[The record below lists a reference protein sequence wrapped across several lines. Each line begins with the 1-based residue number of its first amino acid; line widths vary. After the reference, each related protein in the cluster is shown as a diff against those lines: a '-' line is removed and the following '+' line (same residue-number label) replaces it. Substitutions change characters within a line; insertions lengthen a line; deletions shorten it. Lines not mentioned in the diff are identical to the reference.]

1 MNPVDF
7 PLALAY
13 DDVLLVPRRSAVGSR
28 QEVSLATRLTRRIAL
43 DIPVLAAN
51 MDTVCE
57 WEMAVA
63 MAQMGGVGIIHR
75 FLPVE
80 DHGRQVEKV
89 KEVGE
94 TLLVGAAL
102 GVGEEMTQRAKT
114 CVAAG
119 VDVLVLDIAH
129 GHAEHSL
136 RAVRILKDEFPEVDV
151 IAGNVATGEGAADL
165 AEAGADAI
173 KVGVGPGGVCTTRV
187 VTGVGVPQVTALYD
201 VVRAKVGVPII
212 ADGGIRAGGDIAKAL
227 AIGAD
232 SVMVG
237 SLLAGTR
244 ESPGEVEETSTGPVK
259 RVRGMASQE
268 AAVLRAARRG
278 AELEDEYFEHRSPE
292 GIEWRVAY
300 LGTAADVIRPLM
312 GGVRSAMSYLGAT
325 DLTSFQRNARFVRT
339 TPAGVVESHPHASNP
354 GR

>member
-1 MNPVDF
+1 MNPAEF

-28 QEVSLATRLTRRIAL
+28 QEVSLRTRLSRRIPL
-43 DIPVLAAN
+43 DVPVLAAN

-63 MAQMGGVGIIHR
+63 MARMGGIGIIHR

-80 DHGRQVEKV
+80 DHARQVEKV
-89 KEVGE
+89 KEAGAE
-94 TLLVGAAL
+94 LLVGAAL
-102 GVGEEMTQRAKT
+102 GVGEEMARRAKN

-129 GHAEHSL
+129 GHAEHAL
-136 RAVRILKDEFPEVDV
+136 RAVGFLKDEFPEIDL
-151 IAGNVATGEGAADL
+151 IAGNVATGQGAADL
-165 AEAGADAI
+165 VRAGADAV

-187 VTGVGVPQVTALYD
+187 VTGVGVPQVTALHD
-201 VVRAKVGVPII
+201 VVQAGVGAPII

-227 AIGAD
+227 ALGAD

-292 GIEWRVAY
+292 GIEWTVPYR
-300 LGTAADVIRPLM
+300 GTAAEVIRPLM

-325 DLTSFQRNARFVRT
+325 DLPAFRRNARFVRT
-339 TPAGVVESHPHASNP
+339 TPAGVAESHPHASNP

>member
-1 MNPVDF
+1 MNPADF

-28 QEVSLATRLTRRIAL
+28 QEVSLSTRLSRRINL
-43 DIPVLAAN
+43 RLPVVAAN

-80 DHGRQVEKV
+80 DHARQIEKV
-89 KEVGE
+89 KEVGAE
-94 TLLVGAAL
+94 LLVGAAL
-102 GVGEEMTQRAKT
+102 GVGQDMTLRAKT

-119 VDVLVLDIAH
+119 AEVLVLDIAH

-136 RAVRILKDEFPEVDV
+136 RAVRVIKDEFPEVDL
-151 IAGNVATGEGAADL
+151 IAGNIATGEGAVDL
-165 AEAGADAI
+165 VEAGADAV

-201 VVRAKVGVPII
+201 VMQSGVNAPII

-227 AIGAD
+227 ALGAD
-232 SVMVG
+232 TVMLG

-259 RVRGMASQE
+259 RLRGMASLE

-292 GIEWRVAY
+292 GIERRVAY
-300 LGTAADVIRPLM
+300 RGTASDVVRSLM
-312 GGVRSAMSYLGAT
+312 GGVRSAMSYLGAN
-325 DLTSFQRNARFVRT
+325 DLETFRRNARFVRT
-339 TPAGVVESHPHASNP
+339 TPAGLAESHPHASS

>member
-1 MNPVDF
+1 MNPTDF

-13 DDVLLVPRRSAVGSR
+13 DDVLMVPRRSAVNSR
-28 QEVSLATRLTRRIAL
+28 QEVNLSTRLSRRIDL
-43 DIPVLAAN
+43 GLPVVAAN

-63 MAQMGGVGIIHR
+63 MARMGGVGIIHR
-75 FLPVE
+75 FLPVSE
-80 DHGRQVEKV
+80 HARQVERV
-89 KEVGE
+89 KEVGQG
-94 TLLVGAAL
+94 LLVGAAL
-102 GVGEEMTQRAKT
+102 GVGQDMIRRAKT

-119 VDVLVLDIAH
+119 ADVLVLDIAH

-136 RAVRILKDEFPEVDV
+136 RAVRALKAEFPDVDL
-151 IAGNVATGEGAADL
+151 IAGNIATGAGAVDL
-165 AEAGADAI
+165 VAAGADAV

-187 VTGVGVPQVTALYD
+187 VTGVGVPQVSALYD
-201 VVRAKVGVPII
+201 VVRSGIDVPVI

-227 AIGAD
+227 ALGAD
-232 SVMVG
+232 AVMIG

-259 RVRGMASQE
+259 RVRGMASLE

-292 GIEWRVAY
+292 GIERTVAY
-300 LGTAADVIRPLM
+300 RGTATEVIRVLM
-312 GGVRSAMSYLGAT
+312 GGVRSAMSYMGAD
-325 DLTSFQRNARFVRT
+325 DLATFRRNARFVRT
-339 TPAGVVESHPHASNP
+339 TAAGLAESHPHASPN
-354 GR
+354 R

>member
-1 MNPVDF
+1 MKPADF

-13 DDVLLVPRRSAVGSR
+13 DDVLLVPRRSSVGSR
-28 QEVSLATRLTRRIAL
+28 QEVSLATRLSRRL
-43 DIPVLAAN
+43 DLGIPVIAAN

-57 WEMAVA
+57 AEMAVA

-80 DHGRQVEKV
+80 DHAREVEKV

-94 TLLVGAAL
+94 DLLVGAAL
-102 GVGEEMTQRAKT
+102 GVGEGMTRRAKN

-119 VDVLVLDIAH
+119 VDILVLDIAH
-129 GHAEHSL
+129 GHAEHAL
-136 RAVRILKDEFPEVDV
+136 RAVRVLKNEFAEVDL
-151 IAGNVATGEGAADL
+151 IAGNIATGQGAIDL
-165 AEAGADAI
+165 VKAGADAV

-187 VTGVGVPQVTALYD
+187 VTGVGVPQVSALYD
-201 VVRAKVGVPII
+201 VVKSGVEAPII

-227 AIGAD
+227 ALGAD
-232 SVMVG
+232 SVMIG

-244 ESPGEVEETSTGPVK
+244 ESPGEVEETSTGPIK
-259 RVRGMASQE
+259 RVRGMASLE

-278 AELEDEYFEHRSPE
+278 AELDDEYFEHRSPE
-292 GIEWRVAY
+292 GIERTVAY
-300 LGTAADVIRPLM
+300 RGTAAEVIRSLM

-325 DLTSFQRNARFVRT
+325 DLDTFQRNARFVRT
-339 TPAGVVESHPHASNP
+339 TPAGVAESHPHASS
-354 GR
+354 GS

>member
-1 MNPVDF
+1 MNPADF

-28 QEVSLATRLTRRIAL
+28 QEVSLSTRLSRRINL
-43 DIPVLAAN
+43 SLPVVAAN

-80 DHGRQVEKV
+80 DHARQIEKV
-89 KEVGE
+89 KEVGAE
-94 TLLVGAAL
+94 LLVGAAL
-102 GVGEEMTQRAKT
+102 GVGQDMTLRAKT

-119 VDVLVLDIAH
+119 ADVLVLDIAH

-136 RAVRILKDEFPEVDV
+136 RAVRVIKDEFPEVDL
-151 IAGNVATGEGAADL
+151 IAGNIATGEGAVDL
-165 AEAGADAI
+165 VEAGADAV

-187 VTGVGVPQVTALYD
+187 VTGVGVPQVTALHD
-201 VVRAKVGVPII
+201 VMQSGVSAPII

-227 AIGAD
+227 ALGAD
-232 SVMVG
+232 TVMLG

-259 RVRGMASQE
+259 RVRGMASLE

-292 GIEWRVAY
+292 GIERTVAY
-300 LGTAADVIRPLM
+300 RGTASDVVRSLM
-312 GGVRSAMSYLGAT
+312 GGVRSAMSYLGAN
-325 DLTSFQRNARFVRT
+325 DLETFRRNARFVRT
-339 TPAGVVESHPHASNP
+339 TPAGLAESHPHAFS

>member
-1 MNPVDF
+1 MNPTDF

-28 QEVSLATRLTRRIAL
+28 QEVSLATRLSRRL
-43 DIPVLAAN
+43 NLELPVIAAN

-63 MAQMGGVGIIHR
+63 MARMGGVGIIHR
-75 FLPVE
+75 FLPVQNHARE
-80 DHGRQVEKV
+80 VEKV
-89 KEVGE
+89 KQVGE
-94 TLLVGAAL
+94 DLLVGAAL
-102 GVGEEMTQRAKT
+102 GVGGDMTLRAKN

-136 RAVRILKDEFPEVDV
+136 NAVRILKDEFPEVDL
-151 IAGNVATGEGAADL
+151 IAGNIATGEGAVDL
-165 AEAGADAI
+165 VEAGADAV

-187 VTGVGVPQVTALYD
+187 VTGVGVPQVSALYD
-201 VVRAKVGVPII
+201 VVRSGVDAPII

-227 AIGAD
+227 ALGAD
-232 SVMVG
+232 SVMIG

-259 RVRGMASQE
+259 RVRGMASLE

-292 GIEWRVAY
+292 GIERRVAY
-300 LGTAADVIRPLM
+300 RGTAEDVIRSLM

-325 DLTSFQRNARFVRT
+325 DLGTFQRNARFVRT
-339 TPAGVVESHPHASNP
+339 TPAGLAESHPHASA

>member
-1 MNPVDF
+1 MNPADF

-28 QEVSLATRLTRRIAL
+28 QEVSLSTRLSRRINL
-43 DIPVLAAN
+43 SLPVVAAN

-80 DHGRQVEKV
+80 DHARQIEKV
-89 KEVGE
+89 KEVGAE
-94 TLLVGAAL
+94 LLVGAAL
-102 GVGEEMTQRAKT
+102 GVGQDMTLRAKT

-119 VDVLVLDIAH
+119 ADVLVLDIAH

-136 RAVRILKDEFPEVDV
+136 RAVRVIKDEFPEVDL
-151 IAGNVATGEGAADL
+151 IAGNIATGEGAVDL
-165 AEAGADAI
+165 VEAGADAV

-201 VVRAKVGVPII
+201 VMQSGVSAPII

-227 AIGAD
+227 ALGAD
-232 SVMVG
+232 TVMLG

-259 RVRGMASQE
+259 RVRGMASLE

-292 GIEWRVAY
+292 GIERTVAY
-300 LGTAADVIRPLM
+300 RGTASDVVRSLM
-312 GGVRSAMSYLGAT
+312 GGVRSAMSYLGAN
-325 DLTSFQRNARFVRT
+325 DLETFRRNARFVRT
-339 TPAGVVESHPHASNP
+339 TPAGLAESHPHAFS

>member
-1 MNPVDF
+1 MNPTEI

-13 DDVLLVPRRSAVGSR
+13 DDVLLVPRRSAVSSR
-28 QEVSLATRLTRRIAL
+28 QQVSLSTRLSRRISL
-43 DIPVLAAN
+43 DVPVVAAN

-80 DHGRQVEKV
+80 DHARQVERV
-89 KEVGE
+89 KEVGDD
-94 TLLVGAAL
+94 LLVGAAL
-102 GVGEEMTQRAKT
+102 GVGQDMTRRAKN

-119 VDVLVLDIAH
+119 ADVLVLDIAH

-136 RAVRILKDEFPEVDV
+136 RAVRSLKDEFPEVDL
-151 IAGNVATGEGAADL
+151 IAGNIATGEGAVDL
-165 AEAGADAI
+165 VEAGADAV

-187 VTGVGVPQVTALYD
+187 VTGVGVPQVSALYD
-201 VVRAKVGVPII
+201 VMRSGAGVPVI

-227 AIGAD
+227 ALGAD
-232 SVMVG
+232 SVMIG

-259 RVRGMASQE
+259 RVRGMASLE

-292 GIEWRVAY
+292 GIERTVAY
-300 LGTAADVIRPLM
+300 RGTATEVIRALM

-325 DLTSFQRNARFVRT
+325 DLPTFRRNARFVRT
-339 TPAGVVESHPHASNP
+339 TPAGLAESHPHASS

>member
-1 MNPVDF
+1 MNPAEF

-13 DDVLLVPRRSAVGSR
+13 DDVLLVPRRSAVSSR
-28 QEVSLATRLTRRIAL
+28 QAVSLSTRLSRRIDL
-43 DIPVLAAN
+43 DLPVVAAN

-57 WEMAVA
+57 SRMA
-63 MAQMGGVGIIHR
+63 MAMAGMGGVGIIHR

-80 DHGRQVEKV
+80 DHAREVEKV
-89 KEVGE
+89 KEGGGN
-94 TLLVGAAL
+94 LLVGAAL
-102 GVGEEMTQRAKT
+102 GVGRDMTRRAKN

-119 VDVLVLDIAH
+119 ADVLVLDIAH

-136 RAVRILKDEFPEVDV
+136 RAVRALKDEFPEVDL
-151 IAGNVATGEGAADL
+151 IAGNIATGEGAADL
-165 AEAGADAI
+165 VEAGADAV

-187 VTGVGVPQVTALYD
+187 VTGVGVPQVSALHD
-201 VVRAKVGVPII
+201 VVRSGVGVPII

-227 AIGAD
+227 ALGAD
-232 SVMVG
+232 SVMIG

-244 ESPGEVEETSTGPVK
+244 ESPGEVEETSTGLVK
-259 RVRGMASQE
+259 RVRGMASLE

-292 GIEWRVAY
+292 GIERTVAY
-300 LGTAADVIRPLM
+300 RGTAAEVIRTLM

-325 DLTSFQRNARFVRT
+325 DLATFRRNARFVRT
-339 TPAGVVESHPHASNP
+339 TAAGLAESHPHASP

>member
-1 MNPVDF
+1 MNPTDF

-28 QEVSLATRLTRRIAL
+28 QEVNLATRLSRRL
-43 DIPVLAAN
+43 ELELPVIAAN

-57 WEMAVA
+57 WEMAAA
-63 MAQMGGVGIIHR
+63 MARLGGVGIIHR

-80 DHGRQVEKV
+80 DHAREVEKV
-89 KEVGE
+89 KEVGGD
-94 TLLVGAAL
+94 LLVGAAL
-102 GVGEEMTQRAKT
+102 GVGGDMTLRAKN

-136 RAVRILKDEFPEVDV
+136 NAVRILKDEFPEVDL
-151 IAGNVATGEGAADL
+151 IAGNIATGEGALDL
-165 AEAGADAI
+165 VEAGADAV

-187 VTGVGVPQVTALYD
+187 VTGVGVPQVSALYD
-201 VVRAKVGVPII
+201 VVKSGVEAPII

-227 AIGAD
+227 ALGAD
-232 SVMVG
+232 TVMIG

-259 RVRGMASQE
+259 RVRGMASLE

-292 GIEWRVAY
+292 GIERRVAY
-300 LGTAADVIRPLM
+300 RGTAEEVIRSLM

-325 DLTSFQRNARFVRT
+325 DLVTFQRNARFVRT
-339 TPAGVVESHPHASNP
+339 TPAGVAESHPHASS

>member
-1 MNPVDF
+1 MNPTDF

-13 DDVLLVPRRSAVGSR
+13 DDVLLVPRRSAVNSR
-28 QEVSLATRLTRRIAL
+28 QEVSLSTRLSRRINL
-43 DIPVLAAN
+43 DLPVVAAN

-63 MAQMGGVGIIHR
+63 MARMGGMGIIHR
-75 FLPVE
+75 FLPVSA
-80 DHGRQVEKV
+80 HARQVERV
-89 KEVGE
+89 KEAGQG
-94 TLLVGAAL
+94 LLVGAAL
-102 GVGEEMTQRAKT
+102 GVGQDMSRRAKS

-119 VDVLVLDIAH
+119 ADILVLDIAH

-136 RAVRILKDEFPEVDV
+136 RAVRALKDEFPEVDL
-151 IAGNVATGEGAADL
+151 IAGNIATGQGAVDL
-165 AEAGADAI
+165 VAAGADAV

-201 VVRAKVGVPII
+201 VVRSGIEVPVI

-227 AIGAD
+227 ALGAD
-232 SVMVG
+232 SVMIG

-259 RVRGMASQE
+259 RVRGMASLE

-292 GIEWRVAY
+292 GIERTVAY
-300 LGTAADVIRPLM
+300 RGTATEVIRVLM
-312 GGVRSAMSYLGAT
+312 GGVRSAMSYMGAD
-325 DLTSFQRNARFVRT
+325 DLLTFRRNARFVRT
-339 TPAGVVESHPHASNP
+339 TPAGLAESHPHASA

>member
-1 MNPVDF
+1 MNPTDF

-13 DDVLLVPRRSAVGSR
+13 DDVLLVPRRSAVSSR
-28 QEVSLATRLTRRIAL
+28 QAVNLSTRLSRRIDL
-43 DIPVLAAN
+43 GLPVVAAN

-57 WEMAVA
+57 SRMATA
-63 MAQMGGVGIIHR
+63 MAGMGGVGIIHR

-80 DHGRQVEKV
+80 DHAREVERV
-89 KEVGE
+89 KEAGGK
-94 TLLVGAAL
+94 LLVGAAL
-102 GVGEEMTQRAKT
+102 GVGEDMTRRAKN

-119 VDVLVLDIAH
+119 ADVLVLDIAH

-136 RAVRILKDEFPEVDV
+136 RAVRALKDEFPEVDL
-151 IAGNVATGEGAADL
+151 IAGNIATGEGAVDL
-165 AEAGADAI
+165 VEAGADAV

-187 VTGVGVPQVTALYD
+187 VTGVGVPQVSALYD
-201 VVRAKVGVPII
+201 VVKSEVGVPVI

-227 AIGAD
+227 ALGAD
-232 SVMVG
+232 TVMIG

-244 ESPGEVEETSTGPVK
+244 ESPGEVEETSTGLVK
-259 RVRGMASQE
+259 RVRGMASLE

-292 GIEWRVAY
+292 GIERIVAY
-300 LGTAADVIRPLM
+300 RGTAAEVIRTLM

-325 DLTSFQRNARFVRT
+325 DLATFRRNARFVRT
-339 TPAGVVESHPHASNP
+339 TAAGLAESHPHASP

>member
-1 MNPVDF
+1 MNPTDF

-28 QEVSLATRLTRRIAL
+28 QEVNLATRLSRRL
-43 DIPVLAAN
+43 ELELPVIAAN

-57 WEMAVA
+57 WEMAAA
-63 MAQMGGVGIIHR
+63 MARLGGVGIIHR

-80 DHGRQVEKV
+80 DHAREVEKV
-89 KEVGE
+89 KEVGGDQ
-94 TLLVGAAL
+94 LVGAAL
-102 GVGEEMTQRAKT
+102 GVGGDMTLRAKN

-136 RAVRILKDEFPEVDV
+136 NAVRILKDEFPEVDL
-151 IAGNVATGEGAADL
+151 IAGNIATGEGALDL
-165 AEAGADAI
+165 VEAGADAV

-187 VTGVGVPQVTALYD
+187 VTGVGVPQVSALYD
-201 VVRAKVGVPII
+201 VVKSGVEAPII

-227 AIGAD
+227 ALGAD
-232 SVMVG
+232 TVMIG

-259 RVRGMASQE
+259 RVRGMASLE

-292 GIEWRVAY
+292 GIERRVAY
-300 LGTAADVIRPLM
+300 RGTAEEVIRSLM

-325 DLTSFQRNARFVRT
+325 DLVTFQRNARFVRT
-339 TPAGVVESHPHASNP
+339 TPAGVAESHPHASS

>member
-1 MNPVDF
+1 MNPADF

-28 QEVSLATRLTRRIAL
+28 QEVNLATRLSRRL
-43 DIPVLAAN
+43 DLGIPVVAAN

-80 DHGRQVEKV
+80 EHAGQIEKA
-89 KEVGE
+89 KEAGAN
-94 TLLVGAAL
+94 LLVGAAM
-102 GVGEEMTQRAKT
+102 GVGDDLTQRAKT

-119 VDVLVLDIAH
+119 ADILVLDIAH
-129 GHAEHSL
+129 GHAEHAL
-136 RAVRILKDEFPEVDV
+136 GAVKVLKHEFPEVDL
-151 IAGNVATGEGAADL
+151 IAGNIATGQGAIDL
-165 AEAGADAI
+165 VEAGADAV

-187 VTGVGVPQVTALYD
+187 VTGVGVPQVSALYD
-201 VVRAKVGVPII
+201 VVKSGVEAPII

-227 AIGAD
+227 ALGAD
-232 SVMVG
+232 SVMIG
-237 SLLAGTR
+237 SILAGTR

-259 RVRGMASQE
+259 RVRGMASLE

-292 GIEWRVAY
+292 GIERRVPY
-300 LGTAADVIRPLM
+300 RGTAEEVVRSLM
-312 GGVRSAMSYLGAT
+312 GGVRSAMSYLGAA
-325 DLTSFQRNARFVRT
+325 DLETFRRNARFVRT
-339 TPAGVVESHPHASNP
+339 TPAGLAESHPHASA

>member
-1 MNPVDF
+1 MNPTDF

-28 QEVSLATRLTRRIAL
+28 QEVSLATRLSRRL
-43 DIPVLAAN
+43 NLELPVIAAN

-63 MAQMGGVGIIHR
+63 MARMGGVGIIHR
-75 FLPVE
+75 FLPVQN
-80 DHGRQVEKV
+80 HARQVEKV
-89 KEVGE
+89 KQVGE
-94 TLLVGAAL
+94 DLLVGAAL
-102 GVGEEMTQRAKT
+102 GVGGDMTLRAKN

-136 RAVRILKDEFPEVDV
+136 NAVRILKDEFPEVDL
-151 IAGNVATGEGAADL
+151 IAGNIATGEGAVDL
-165 AEAGADAI
+165 VEAGADAV

-187 VTGVGVPQVTALYD
+187 VTGVGVPQVSALYD
-201 VVRAKVGVPII
+201 VVRSGVDAPII

-227 AIGAD
+227 ALGAD
-232 SVMVG
+232 SVMIG

-259 RVRGMASQE
+259 RVRGMASLE

-292 GIEWRVAY
+292 GIERRVAY
-300 LGTAADVIRPLM
+300 RGTAEEVIRSLM

-325 DLTSFQRNARFVRT
+325 DLGTFQRNARFVRT
-339 TPAGVVESHPHASNP
+339 TPAGLAESHPHASA

>member
-1 MNPVDF
+1 MNPAEF

-13 DDVLLVPRRSAVGSR
+13 DDVLLVPRRSSVSSR
-28 QEVSLATRLTRRIAL
+28 QAVSLSTRLSRRINL
-43 DIPVLAAN
+43 DLPVVAAN

-57 WEMAVA
+57 AEMAVA
-63 MAQMGGVGIIHR
+63 MARMGGVGIIHR

-80 DHGRQVEKV
+80 DHARQVEKA
-89 KEVGE
+89 KETGQG
-94 TLLVGAAL
+94 LLVGAAL
-102 GVGEEMTQRAKT
+102 GVGQDMTRRAKT

-119 VDVLVLDIAH
+119 ADVLVLDIAH

-136 RAVRILKDEFPEVDV
+136 RAVRALKDEFPEVDLM
-151 IAGNVATGEGAADL
+151 AGNIATGEGAIDL
-165 AEAGADAI
+165 VEAGADAV

-187 VTGVGVPQVTALYD
+187 VTGVGVPQVSALYD
-201 VVRAKVGVPII
+201 VVGSGVGVPVI

-227 AIGAD
+227 ALGAD
-232 SVMVG
+232 AVMIG

-244 ESPGEVEETSTGPVK
+244 ESTGEVEETSTGPLK
-259 RVRGMASQE
+259 RVRGMASLE

-292 GIEWRVAY
+292 GIERTVAY
-300 LGTAADVIRPLM
+300 RGTASEVIRALM
-312 GGVRSAMSYLGAT
+312 GGVRSAMSYLGAD
-325 DLTSFQRNARFVRT
+325 DLATFRRHARFVRT
-339 TPAGVVESHPHASNP
+339 TPAGLAESHPHASA

>member
-1 MNPVDF
+1 MNPAEF

-13 DDVLLVPRRSAVGSR
+13 DDVLLVPRRSAVSSR
-28 QEVSLATRLTRRIAL
+28 QQVDLSTRLSRRIDMGL
-43 DIPVLAAN
+43 PVVAAN

-57 WEMAVA
+57 SSMAVA
-63 MAQMGGVGIIHR
+63 MARLGGVGIIHR

-80 DHGRQVEKV
+80 DHARQVERV
-89 KEVGE
+89 KEAGQG
-94 TLLVGAAL
+94 LLVGAAL
-102 GVGEEMTQRAKT
+102 GVGQDMTRRAKN

-119 VDVLVLDIAH
+119 ADVLVLDIAH
-129 GHAEHSL
+129 GHADHSL
-136 RAVRILKDEFPEVDV
+136 RAVRALKDEFPEVDL
-151 IAGNVATGEGAADL
+151 IAGNIATGEGAVDL
-165 AEAGADAI
+165 VEAGADAV

-187 VTGVGVPQVTALYD
+187 VTGVGVPQVSALYD
-201 VVRAKVGVPII
+201 VVRSGVEVPVI

-227 AIGAD
+227 ALGAD
-232 SVMVG
+232 SVMIG

-259 RVRGMASQE
+259 RVRGMASLE

-292 GIEWRVAY
+292 GIERTVAY
-300 LGTAADVIRPLM
+300 RGTAAEVIRALM
-312 GGVRSAMSYLGAT
+312 GGVRSAMSYLGAS
-325 DLTSFQRNARFVRT
+325 DLPAFRRNARFVRT
-339 TPAGVVESHPHASNP
+339 TPAGVVESHPHASP

>member
-1 MNPVDF
+1 MNPADF

-13 DDVLLVPRRSAVGSR
+13 DDVLLTPRRSAVGSR
-28 QEVSLATRLTRRIAL
+28 QEVNLATRLSRRFDL
-43 DIPVLAAN
+43 DVPVVAAN

-57 WEMAVA
+57 WEMALA

-75 FLPVE
+75 FLPIEV
-80 DHGRQVEKV
+80 HARQVEKV
-89 KEVGE
+89 KEVGAH
-94 TLLVGAAL
+94 LLVGAAL
-102 GVGEEMTQRAKT
+102 GVGQEMTLRAKT

-119 VDVLVLDIAH
+119 ADVLVLDIAH
-129 GHAEHSL
+129 GHAEHAL
-136 RAVRILKDEFPEVDV
+136 RAIRVLKDEFPETDL
-151 IAGNVATGEGAADL
+151 IAGNIATGQGAVDL
-165 AEAGADAI
+165 VAAGADAV

-201 VVRAKVGVPII
+201 VVKSGVDAPII

-232 SVMVG
+232 SVMIG

-259 RVRGMASQE
+259 RLRGMASME

-292 GIEWRVAY
+292 GIERRVAY
-300 LGTAADVIRPLM
+300 RGAAADVIRSLM
-312 GGVRSAMSYLGAT
+312 GGVRSAMSYVGAADLGA
-325 DLTSFQRNARFVRT
+325 FRRNARFVRT
-339 TPAGVVESHPHASNP
+339 TPAGVAESHPHASS

>member
-1 MNPVDF
+1 MNPTDF

-28 QEVSLATRLTRRIAL
+28 QEVSLATRLSRRL
-43 DIPVLAAN
+43 NLELPVIAAN

-63 MAQMGGVGIIHR
+63 MARMGGVGIIHR
-75 FLPVE
+75 FLPVQNHARE
-80 DHGRQVEKV
+80 VEKV
-89 KEVGE
+89 KQVGE
-94 TLLVGAAL
+94 DLLVGAAL
-102 GVGEEMTQRAKT
+102 GVGGDMTLRAKN

-136 RAVRILKDEFPEVDV
+136 NAVRILKDEFSEVDL
-151 IAGNVATGEGAADL
+151 IAGNIATGEGAVDL
-165 AEAGADAI
+165 VEAGADAV

-187 VTGVGVPQVTALYD
+187 VTGVGVPQVSALYD
-201 VVRAKVGVPII
+201 VVRSGVDAPII

-227 AIGAD
+227 ALGAD
-232 SVMVG
+232 SVMIG

-259 RVRGMASQE
+259 RVRGMASLE
-268 AAVLRAARRG
+268 AALLRAARRG

-292 GIEWRVAY
+292 GIERRVAY
-300 LGTAADVIRPLM
+300 RGTAEDVIRWLM

-325 DLTSFQRNARFVRT
+325 DLGTFQRNARFVRT
-339 TPAGVVESHPHASNP
+339 TPAGLAESHPHASA

>member
-1 MNPVDF
+1 MNPTDF

-28 QEVSLATRLTRRIAL
+28 QEVNLATRLSRRL
-43 DIPVLAAN
+43 ELELPVIAAN

-57 WEMAVA
+57 WEMAAA
-63 MAQMGGVGIIHR
+63 MARLGGVGIIHR

-80 DHGRQVEKV
+80 DHAREVEKV
-89 KEVGE
+89 KEVGGD
-94 TLLVGAAL
+94 LLVGAAL
-102 GVGEEMTQRAKT
+102 GVGGDMTLRAKN

-136 RAVRILKDEFPEVDV
+136 NAVRILKEEFPEVDL
-151 IAGNVATGEGAADL
+151 IAGNIATGEGALDL
-165 AEAGADAI
+165 VEAGADAV

-187 VTGVGVPQVTALYD
+187 VTGVGVPQVSALYD
-201 VVRAKVGVPII
+201 VVKSGVEAPII

-227 AIGAD
+227 ALGAD
-232 SVMVG
+232 TVMIG

-259 RVRGMASQE
+259 RVRGMASLE

-292 GIEWRVAY
+292 GIERRVAY
-300 LGTAADVIRPLM
+300 RGTAEEVIRSLM

-325 DLTSFQRNARFVRT
+325 DLVTFQRNARFVRT
-339 TPAGVVESHPHASNP
+339 TPAGVAESHPHASS

>member
-1 MNPVDF
+1 MNPADF

-28 QEVSLATRLTRRIAL
+28 QEVSLSTRLSRRINL
-43 DIPVLAAN
+43 RLPVVAAN

-80 DHGRQVEKV
+80 DHARQIEKV
-89 KEVGE
+89 KEVGAE
-94 TLLVGAAL
+94 LLVGAAL
-102 GVGEEMTQRAKT
+102 GVGQDMTLRAKT

-119 VDVLVLDIAH
+119 AEVLVLDIAH

-136 RAVRILKDEFPEVDV
+136 RAVRVIKDEFPEVDL
-151 IAGNVATGEGAADL
+151 IAGNIATGEGAVDL
-165 AEAGADAI
+165 VEAGADAV

-187 VTGVGVPQVTALYD
+187 VTGVGVPQVSALYD
-201 VVRAKVGVPII
+201 VMQSGVNAPII

-227 AIGAD
+227 ALGAD
-232 SVMVG
+232 TVMLG

-259 RVRGMASQE
+259 RLRGMASLE

-292 GIEWRVAY
+292 GIERRVAY
-300 LGTAADVIRPLM
+300 RGTASDVVRSLM
-312 GGVRSAMSYLGAT
+312 GGVRSAMSYLGAN
-325 DLTSFQRNARFVRT
+325 DLETFRRNARFVRT
-339 TPAGVVESHPHASNP
+339 TPAGLAESHPHASS

>member
-1 MNPVDF
+1 MNPADF

-13 DDVLLVPRRSAVGSR
+13 DDVLLVPRRSSVGSR
-28 QEVSLATRLTRRIAL
+28 QEVDLSTRLSRRL
-43 DIPVLAAN
+43 DMGIPVLAAN

-80 DHGRQVEKV
+80 DHARQIERV
-89 KEVGE
+89 KEVGSS
-94 TLLVGAAL
+94 LLVGAAL
-102 GVGEEMTQRAKT
+102 GVGDDMTQRAKT

-119 VDVLVLDIAH
+119 ADVLVLDIAH

-136 RAVRILKDEFPEVDV
+136 RAVGILKHEFPDVDL
-151 IAGNVATGEGAADL
+151 IAGNIATGQGAIDL
-165 AEAGADAI
+165 VEAGADAV

-187 VTGVGVPQVTALYD
+187 VTGVGVPQVTALHD
-201 VVRAKVGVPII
+201 IVGSGVEAPII

-227 AIGAD
+227 ALGAD
-232 SVMVG
+232 SVMIG

-259 RVRGMASQE
+259 RVRGMASLE

-292 GIEWRVAY
+292 GIERRVPY
-300 LGTAADVIRPLM
+300 RGTAEDVVRSLM
-312 GGVRSAMSYLGAT
+312 GGVRSAMSYLGAA
-325 DLTSFQRNARFVRT
+325 DLATFRRNARFVRT
-339 TPAGVVESHPHASNP
+339 TPAGLAESHPHASA

>member
-1 MNPVDF
+1 MNPVEF

-28 QEVSLATRLTRRIAL
+28 QEVSLATRLSRRIAL
-43 DIPVLAAN
+43 EIPVLAAN

-63 MAQMGGVGIIHR
+63 MARMGGVGIIHR

-80 DHGRQVEKV
+80 DHVRQVEKV

-94 TLLVGAAL
+94 NLVVGAAL

-136 RAVRILKDEFPEVDV
+136 RAVQILKDQFPEVDV

-165 AEAGADAI
+165 AKAGADAI

-201 VVRAKVGVPII
+201 VVQANVGVPII

-300 LGTAADVIRPLM
+300 LGTASDVIRPLL

>member
-1 MNPVDF
+1 MNPADF

-28 QEVSLATRLTRRIAL
+28 QEVSLFTRLSRRINL
-43 DIPVLAAN
+43 RLPVVAAN

-63 MAQMGGVGIIHR
+63 MAQVGGVGIIHR

-80 DHGRQVEKV
+80 DHARQIEKV
-89 KEVGE
+89 KEVGAE
-94 TLLVGAAL
+94 LLVGAAL
-102 GVGEEMTQRAKT
+102 GVGEDMTLRAKT

-119 VDVLVLDIAH
+119 ADVLVLDIAH

-136 RAVRILKDEFPEVDV
+136 RAVRVIKDEFPEVDLIV
-151 IAGNVATGEGAADL
+151 GNIATGEGAVDL
-165 AEAGADAI
+165 VEAGADAV

-201 VVRAKVGVPII
+201 VMQSGVSAPII

-227 AIGAD
+227 ALGAD
-232 SVMVG
+232 AVMLG

-259 RVRGMASQE
+259 RLRGMASLE

-292 GIEWRVAY
+292 GIERTVVY
-300 LGTAADVIRPLM
+300 RGTASDVVRSLM
-312 GGVRSAMSYLGAT
+312 GGVRSAMSYLGAN
-325 DLTSFQRNARFVRT
+325 DLETFRRNARFVRT
-339 TPAGVVESHPHASNP
+339 TPAGLAESHPHASS

>member
-1 MNPVDF
+1 MNPTEF

-13 DDVLLVPRRSAVGSR
+13 DDVLLVPRRSSVSSR
-28 QEVSLATRLTRRIAL
+28 QAVSLSTRLSRRINL
-43 DIPVLAAN
+43 DLPVVAAN

-57 WEMAVA
+57 AEMAVA
-63 MAQMGGVGIIHR
+63 MARMGGVGIIHR

-80 DHGRQVEKV
+80 DHARQVEKA
-89 KEVGE
+89 KEAGPG
-94 TLLVGAAL
+94 LLVGAAL
-102 GVGEEMTQRAKT
+102 GVGQDMTRRAKT

-119 VDVLVLDIAH
+119 ADVLVLDIAH

-136 RAVRILKDEFPEVDV
+136 RAVRALKDEFPEVDL
-151 IAGNVATGEGAADL
+151 IAGNIATGEGAVDL
-165 AEAGADAI
+165 VEAGADAV

-187 VTGVGVPQVTALYD
+187 VTGVGVPQVSALYD
-201 VVRAKVGVPII
+201 VVGSGVGVPVI

-227 AIGAD
+227 ALGAD
-232 SVMVG
+232 SVMIG

-259 RVRGMASQE
+259 RVRGMASLE

-292 GIEWRVAY
+292 GIERTVAY
-300 LGTAADVIRPLM
+300 RGTASEVIRALM
-312 GGVRSAMSYLGAT
+312 GGVRSAMSYLGAE
-325 DLTSFQRNARFVRT
+325 DLATFRRHARFVRT
-339 TPAGVVESHPHASNP
+339 TPAGLAESHPHASA

>member
-1 MNPVDF
+1 MNPTDF

-28 QEVSLATRLTRRIAL
+28 QEVNLATRLSRRL
-43 DIPVLAAN
+43 ELELPVIAAN

-57 WEMAVA
+57 WEMAA
-63 MAQMGGVGIIHR
+63 AIARLGGVGIIHR

-80 DHGRQVEKV
+80 DHAREVEKV
-89 KEVGE
+89 KEVGGD
-94 TLLVGAAL
+94 LLVGAAL
-102 GVGEEMTQRAKT
+102 GVGGDMTLRAKN

-136 RAVRILKDEFPEVDV
+136 NAVRILKDEFPEVDL
-151 IAGNVATGEGAADL
+151 IAGNIATGEGALDL
-165 AEAGADAI
+165 VEAGADAV

-187 VTGVGVPQVTALYD
+187 VTGVGVPQVSALYD
-201 VVRAKVGVPII
+201 VVKSGVEAPII

-227 AIGAD
+227 ALGAD
-232 SVMVG
+232 TVMIG

-259 RVRGMASQE
+259 RVRGMASLE

-292 GIEWRVAY
+292 GIERRVAY
-300 LGTAADVIRPLM
+300 RGTAEEVIRSLM

-325 DLTSFQRNARFVRT
+325 DLVTFQRNARFVRT
-339 TPAGVVESHPHASNP
+339 TPAGVAESHPHASS